1 MADSREQA
9 NPGKGFRLVTNDGKE
24 KFLPIPMPL
33 TKAADLFRIEPSEPD
48 PPPVPL
54 AQGDG
59 QPPSEPPAAPPGMM
73 EPMPEPERR
82 SEESDEAKIARL
94 EGEHTDL
101 LSALYWV
108 QTQIAELKEKSG
120 Q

>member
-1 MADSREQA
+1 MADSNEQP

-33 TKAADLFRIEPSEPD
+33 TKAADLFRIEPAEPD
-48 PPPVPL
+48 PVPPVPL
-54 AQGDG
+54 AQDAG

-73 EPMPEPERR
+73 EPAP
-82 SEESDEAKIARL
+82 EESDEMKISRL
-94 EGEHTDL
+94 EMEHTDL